1 MKHIVIISPSDAF
14 YGSEQVLYD
23 FLQETRNTYEVYVPK
38 GTFYDIL
45 IKQSRHKIH
54 CFGSLALLYSYLAA
68 RILSRQI
75 DGVYINEGGH
85 IRYLKLLA
93 RLFPSKQFFAHIRLK
108 EDTVQS
114 RLSGITNNLKLISIS
129 RYITRLIA
137 ENAQIT
143 AATILDLYKISNSL
157 QPFKPLVSE
166 NIQIGIVGRVT
177 DTKGIEYVKLF
188 CDYIENA
195 GCHSITL
202 HFYGDIDES
211 SFAVQSF
218 IYAARNY
225 KKAKCVFHGFVNDK
239 GEIYNHIN
247 CLCHFNPIEALGRIA
262 FEALNYGVPFIG
274 FCKGGIGEIADCLG
288 LSSFMVD
295 PDNTLWCEQMYSN
308 IIAVVRNEEAL
319 NTYAIAQRQMAE
331 MFSPSNYVQQ
341 LEALFA

>member
-1 MKHIVIISPSDAF
+1 MKHIVIISPSGAF

-45 IKQSRHKIH
+45 IKQSQHKIH
-54 CFGSLALLYSYLAA
+54 CYGSLASLYLYLAV
-68 RILSRQI
+68 RLLFRQI

-129 RYITRLIA
+129 QYITQLIA
-137 ENAQIT
+137 ENAKIT
-143 AATILDLYKISNSL
+143 ATTIHDLYKISNSL
-157 QPFKPLVSE
+157 QPFKLLAFE
-166 NIQIGIVGRVT
+166 NIQTGIVGRVT
-177 DTKGIEYVKLF
+177 DTKGIEYVKMF
-188 CDYIENA
+188 CDYIDNT
-195 GCHSITL
+195 GCHSLTL
-202 HFYGDIDES
+202 HFYGDIDENS
-211 SFAVQSF
+211 SAVQSF

-225 KKAKCVFHGFVNDK
+225 KKVKCIFHGFINDK
-239 GEIYNHIN
+239 GEIYKHIN
-247 CLCHFNPIEALGRIA
+247 CLCHFNPIEPLGRIA

-274 FCKGGIGEIADCLG
+274 FCKGGIGEIA
-288 LSSFMVD
+288 V
-295 PDNTLWCEQMYSN
+295 
-308 IIAVVRNEEAL
+308 AVVRNEVAQ
-319 NTYAIAQRQMAE
+319 NTYVIAQQQMAE
-331 MFSPSNYVQQ
+331 MFSPSNYVQK

>member
-1 MKHIVIISPSDAF
+1 MKHIVIISPSGAF

-38 GTFYDIL
+38 GKFYDIL

-54 CFGSLALLYSYLAA
+54 RFGSLALLYSLLVV
-68 RILSRQI
+68 RILFRQV
-75 DGVYINEGGH
+75 DGVYINEAGH

-93 RLFPSKQFFAHIRLK
+93 RLFPLKQFFAHIRLK
-108 EDTVQS
+108 EDTNQM

-129 RYITRLIA
+129 RYITWLIA
-137 ENAQIT
+137 ENTQIQ
-143 AATILDLYKISNSL
+143 AVTIHDLYRNSGSL
-157 QPFKPLVSE
+157 QPFKSFISE

-177 DTKGIEYVKLF
+177 DTKGIGYVKLF

-195 GCHSITL
+195 GCHSLTL
-202 HFYGDIDES
+202 HFYGDIDENS
-211 SFAVQSF
+211 SAVQSF
-218 IYAARNY
+218 INAAKNY
-225 KKAKCVFHGFVNDK
+225 KKAICVFHGFVNDK

-247 CLCHFNPIEALGRIA
+247 CLCHFNPIEPLGRIA

-288 LSSFMVD
+288 LLPFMVD
-295 PDNTLWCEQMYSN
+295 PDNTLWCEQMHSN

-319 NTYAIAQRQMAE
+319 NMYSIAQWQMAE
-331 MFSPSNYVQQ
+331 MFSPSNYVKQ
-341 LEALFA
+341 LEALFV

>member
-1 MKHIVIISPSDAF
+1 MKHIVIISPSGAF

-23 FLQETRNTYEVYVPK
+23 FLQKTRNTYEIYVPK

-68 RILSRQI
+68 RIRFRQI

-108 EDTVQS
+108 EDTSQS
-114 RLSGITNNLKLISIS
+114 RLSHITNNLKLISIS

-137 ENAQIT
+137 ENTHIKAE
-143 AATILDLYKISNSL
+143 TIHDLYRKSSPL
-157 QPFKPLVSE
+157 QPFKLTASE

-195 GCHSITL
+195 DCHSTTL
-202 HFYGDIDES
+202 HFYGDIDENS
-211 SFAVQSF
+211 SAVQLF
-218 IYAARNY
+218 INAARNY

-308 IIAVVRNEEAL
+308 IIAVVRNEDAL

-331 MFSPSNYVQQ
+331 MFSPSNYAQQ